1 MCILALDGIIG
12 LIEEDVVVID
22 NSVLRHWYGR
32 NRCGTQ
38 DGCYGT
44 ITDPSQGL
52 SWSLGAVYID
62 VSFP

>member
-1 MCILALDGIIG
+1 MDIMDIVNIAVKTGRQNIA
-12 LIEEDVVVID
+12 EY
-22 NSVLRHWYGR
+22 SRMLRHWYGR

-38 DGCYGT
+38 DGRYGT
-44 ITDPSQGL
+44 TTDPSQGL